1 MSTTLSVIILLTINL
16 GLVWLLMAAPLGRR
30 TLRLH
35 RKFEAEPMRVW
46 SAVFPLGP
54 HADWHH
60 AVLSSERIGSGRVRQ
75 AFDHLDRR
83 GQPIE
88 RTLEVKDVSAH
99 AATRMGFMAR
109 VIDDSALD
117 ASFWRHFQD
126 RRSVSAA
133 AAGGSLL
140 TVEQSDRYRG
150 IAFLLY
156 RYFALRRE
164 IGALEQWLNQG
175 RSEPNGLFERPVVQA
190 SLAVLSTL
198 LLWPF
203 FGLDVYGLMLSSML
217 TAVIVLHEFGHMA
230 AYRAF
235 GHRRV
240 RMIFVPLLG
249 GMAIGGRPYNSTY
262 EVAFCALMGAGV
274 SALLVPLVV
283 MIERLLAQS
292 SGAAAGFANPVLVFL
307 VILGAFNLLNL
318 LPMQRF
324 DGGQVLRQVFSSR
337 RTLAMASFGVALA
350 VLGVG
355 WRIGLPTPAL
365 IAGLAVFTLL
375 SMLGRG
381 SSVRP
386 RHALVPMTGSQRLV
400 AGCGLYAAVLIH
412 GHAIVYA
419 CDRLFG

>member
-1 MSTTLSVIILLTINL
+1 MSTTFSVTFLLAINL
-16 GLVWLLMAAPLGRR
+16 GLVWLLMAAPLGQR

-60 AVLSSERIGSGRVRQ
+60 AVLSSQRIGSGRVRQ
-75 AFDHLDRR
+75 ALTHLDRR

-88 RTLEVKDVSAH
+88 RVLEVRDVSAH
-99 AATRMGFMAR
+99 AGTRMGFMTR

-117 ASFWRHFQD
+117 PSFWQHFQE

-133 AAGGSLL
+133 AGGTLL

-150 IAFLLY
+150 VAFLLY

-164 IGALEQWLNQG
+164 IGALEQWLRRG

-190 SLAVLSTL
+190 SLAILSTL

-203 FGLDVYGLMLSSML
+203 FGLDIHGLMLSTML
-217 TAVIVLHEFGHMA
+217 TMVIVLHELGHMA

-235 GHRRV
+235 GHRGV

-249 GMAIGGRPYNSTY
+249 GIAIGGRPYHSAY
-262 EVAFCALMGAGV
+262 EIAFCALMGAGV
-274 SALLVPLVV
+274 SALLVPLVIV
-283 MIERLLAQS
+283 AERLLAQS
-292 SGAAAGFANPVLVFL
+292 SGAAAGFANPALVFL

-318 LPMQRF
+318 LPMHRF

-337 RTLAMASFGVALA
+337 QTLAMASFGVALA
-350 VLGVG
+350 VLCVG
-355 WRIGLPTPAL
+355 WRIGLPAPAL
-365 IAGLAVFTLL
+365 VAGLAVFTLL
-375 SMLGRG
+375 SLLGRG
-381 SSVRP
+381 RSVRP
-386 RHALVPMTGSQRLV
+386 RHALVPMTGNQRLL
-400 AGCGLYAAVLIH
+400 AGCGLYAAVVIH
-412 GHAIVYA
+412 GYAIVHA